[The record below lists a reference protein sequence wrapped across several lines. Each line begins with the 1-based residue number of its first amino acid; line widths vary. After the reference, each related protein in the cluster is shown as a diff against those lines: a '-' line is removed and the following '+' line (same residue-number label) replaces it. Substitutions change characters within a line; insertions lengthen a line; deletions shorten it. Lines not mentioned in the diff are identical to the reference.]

1 LFIRQIIDRISSG
14 DIRIP
19 AFQRDYVWEPDQAA
33 FLLDSIYKSFPIGT
47 VILWQTDARLS
58 VEKRLGSF
66 DLPQPKKDYPV
77 NYVLDGQQRLTSL
90 FSVFQ
95 TELEPMNGEWS
106 DIYFDMVA
114 EENIQESLFV
124 ALSDAEVDLTR
135 HFPVRTLFTTVEYRR
150 SCETLTDDQIKKVD
164 ILQQRFK
171 EYSVQNQTFQ
181 SDDRT
186 KVAIVFERINRAGT
200 RLDTFEL
207 LSAWS
212 WSDDFDLVESFRE
225 LRQDISDHGFG
236 DLCEEQELQLRI
248 CAGVITGK
256 TAPSHVVSL
265 QGAQIR
271 AQFPRIKNG
280 IIGAIDFL
288 KRDLKV
294 SHFRMLPFPG
304 MIVPLSCFFATEKA
318 DGQNYTD
325 AQKHKISAWFWR
337 TIFNR
342 RYSSDVNERQAQDI
356 KELLALKDDESH
368 PFKLP
373 SREIRIDFEKGPFT
387 ATGANSKSLILMLIQ
402 SMPHSFLSGAQI
414 DLSKVLKIGSKHEF
428 HHIFPQKFL
437 SDNGREKR
445 EINVLAN
452 ICFLTRSDNN
462 TIKAKDPSVYVND
475 IGADRRDK
483 YLSESF
489 IDYEIMKGT
498 YEDFIKQ
505 RTARLIAR
513 AEELMTKD

>member
-1 LFIRQIIDRISSG
+1 M
-14 DIRIP
+14 
-19 AFQRDYVWEPDQAA
+19 A

-66 DLPQPKKDYPV
+66 DLPEPKKDYPV

-95 TELEPMNGEWS
+95 TELKPMNDEWI

-114 EENIQESLFV
+114 EESVQESVFV
-124 ALSDAEVDLTR
+124 ALCDEEVDLTR
-135 HFPVRTLFTTVEYRR
+135 HFPVRTLFTTVEYRKA
-150 SCETLTDDQIKKVD
+150 CEELTEVQIRKVD
-164 ILQQRFK
+164 VLQERFK
-171 EYSVQNQTFQ
+171 EYNVQNQTFQ

-186 KVAIVFERINRAGT
+186 NVAIVFERINRAGT

-225 LRQDISDHGFG
+225 LQQEISDHGFG
-236 DLCEEQELQLRI
+236 DLCDEQELQLRI

-256 TAPSHVVSL
+256 TAPAHVVSL

-271 AQFPRIKNG
+271 AQFPRIRNG

-304 MIVPLSCFFATEKA
+304 LIVPLSCFFATEKT

-325 AQKHKISAWFWR
+325 AQKHKICAWFWR

-356 KELLALKDDESH
+356 RELLALKADEKH

-373 SREIRIDFEKGPFT
+373 SRDIRVDFEKGPFT
-387 ATGANSKSLILMLIQ
+387 ATGVSSKSLILMLIQ
-402 SMPHSFLSGAQI
+402 SMPHSLLSGAQI
-414 DLSKVLKIGSKHEF
+414 DLNKVLKKGSKHEF

-437 SDNGREKR
+437 ADSGLEKR
-445 EINVLAN
+445 DINVLAN

-462 TIKAKDPSVYVND
+462 TIKAKNPSEYVD
-475 IGADRRDK
+475 DVSEDRREQ
-483 YLSESF
+483 YLSESL
-489 IDYEIMKGT
+489 INYEIMKGS

-505 RTARLIAR
+505 RTARLLLR
-513 AEELMTKD
+513 AEELMTSD